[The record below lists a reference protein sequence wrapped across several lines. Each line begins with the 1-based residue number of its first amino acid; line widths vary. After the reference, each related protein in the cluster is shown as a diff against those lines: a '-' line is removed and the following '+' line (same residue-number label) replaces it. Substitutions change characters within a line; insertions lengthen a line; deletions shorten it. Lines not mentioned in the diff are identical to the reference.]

1 MRRAV
6 VFAHRVDGRAVAEI
20 ALVFRERGRIE
31 EAQTLLGLS
40 KLLLDEIVGI
50 GTHQP
55 LGKIVWLDHEKPMPG
70 ESAPLPRHV
79 VEQMMLRNDVENGGA
94 RDLLRMVEAH
104 AMEHARAAIM
114 AGGVEA
120 LEAERGHHLDLVLR
134 HGAERIAAMVRPPR
148 RLFRIS
154 VATQVGGDN
163 GEFARQARR
172 DLVPGE
178 VRERIAVHQ

>member
-1 MRRAV
+1 
-6 VFAHRVDGRAVAEI
+6 
-20 ALVFRERGRIE
+20 IE

-55 LGKIVWLDHEKPMPG
+55 LWKIVWLDHEKPMPG

-104 AMEHARAAIM
+104 AMEHARAA
-114 AGGVEA
+114 G
-120 LEAERGHHLDLVLR
+120 LDLGSDEPLE
-134 HGAERIAAMVRPPR
+134 HRPTMCTGTDA
-148 RLFRIS
+148 
-154 VATQVGGDN
+154 VASAP
-163 GEFARQARR
+163 AR
-172 DLVPGE
+172 
-178 VRERIAVHQ
+178 